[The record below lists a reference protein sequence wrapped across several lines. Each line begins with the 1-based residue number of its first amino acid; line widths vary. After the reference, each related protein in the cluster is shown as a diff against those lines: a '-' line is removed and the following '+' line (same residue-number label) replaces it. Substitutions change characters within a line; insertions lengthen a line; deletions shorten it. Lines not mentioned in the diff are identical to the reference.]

1 MQLWSRG
8 VCVRFATFLKSS
20 VKLSCSA
27 AGSIIVVWRERE
39 REKRRN
45 LQENNAENRRTQT
58 EMAGVQTRGNT
69 SFTVAECCRPMRP
82 FYKRVKSQQAGKLC
96 FFPVLFLAVGEK
108 AKHTH
113 THKHI
118 YMHMTTYSQLYSNT
132 CSASYFHVYGKIL
145 GFLPSGKST
154 DRTSAKNFISCCLQG
169 TTTTTKVFMR
179 RGII

>member
-113 THKHI
+113 KHI

-154 DRTSAKNFISCCLQG
+154 DRTSVKNFISCCLQG
-169 TTTTTKVFMR
+169 TTTTIKVFMR

>member
-1 MQLWSRG
+1 MPEADSNLKLFRCNFEVAGFVWDLRRFWKVQSSCLVARQAPSSWSE
-8 VCVRFATFLKSS
+8 
-20 VKLSCSA
+20 
-27 AGSIIVVWRERE
+27 ERE

-113 THKHI
+113 THTYTCTWPHI
-118 YMHMTTYSQLYSNT
+118 HNYTPTLVQHL
-132 CSASYFHVYGKIL
+132 
-145 GFLPSGKST
+145 
-154 DRTSAKNFISCCLQG
+154 ISM
-169 TTTTTKVFMR
+169 FMEKY
-179 RGII
+179 

>member
-45 LQENNAENRRTQT
+45 LQENNTENRRTQT

-113 THKHI
+113 TQTHI
-118 YMHMTTYSQLYSNT
+118 HAHDHIFTIILQHLFSILFPCLWKNTRISPKWQEHWQNISQKL
-132 CSASYFHVYGKIL
+132 H
-145 GFLPSGKST
+145 
-154 DRTSAKNFISCCLQG
+154 
-169 TTTTTKVFMR
+169 
-179 RGII
+179 